1 MRQRPAIVAAALMLW
16 NVSSVGG
23 AMADSK
29 VSEWSG
35 LVTIPLTLPP
45 PPPEP
50 VAAGLCEHLTVE
62 PQTAGGR
69 IASSL
74 GWAVTREVS
83 LRGIDVVSFVGGFE
97 PGTSGSC
104 QMADGNVGLF
114 EGDQLRWL
122 VFDEEEG
129 TQRIGTVEAFEKKAI
144 RIWSGDFLPQPV
156 ADLHIDA
163 SGAVT
168 LATLAPF
175 EQFCDGK
182 ASVPNIYGIPIAE
195 GRERITSAGWS
206 PVLGILPGEPE
217 DPRSRELK
225 AAGIYEVESCSGT
238 GFGYCSFGYAG
249 QFAELS
255 VVTVGEGGALSTPLV
270 ASYSV
275 SCAIPEAE

>member
-1 MRQRPAIVAAALMLW
+1 MRQRTAMVAAALMLW

-23 AMADSK
+23 AMADST
-29 VSEWSG
+29 VSEMGG
-35 LVTIPLTLPP
+35 LVTMSLTFLP

-50 VAAGLCEHLTVE
+50 VEAGLCDHLTVE

-83 LRGIDVVSFVGGFE
+83 LRGTDVVSFVGGFE

-104 QMADGNVGLF
+104 QMADGNVGIF

-122 VFDEEEG
+122 VFDERQG
-129 TQRIGTVEAFEKKAI
+129 TERIGTVEVFEKKAI
-144 RIWSGDFLPQPV
+144 RIWSGDFLPHPV
-156 ADLHIDA
+156 ADLYIDA
-163 SGAVT
+163 SGAVI

-217 DPRSRELK
+217 DPRSDELK
-225 AAGIYEVESCSGT
+225 AAGIYEVQSCSGT
-238 GFGYCSFGYAG
+238 GFGFCSFGYAG
-249 QFAELS
+249 QFADLS
-255 VVTVGEGGALSTPLV
+255 VITVGDGEASSTPLV

-275 SCAIPEAE
+275 SCAIAEAE